1 MTTTTTN
8 LTDTVRRCYENLDWD
23 GLAALYAP
31 DVLLD
36 MHPPGWR
43 YQMQGAEAAS
53 AQWKAIID
61 QFEDFRVTWVRA
73 TPAADGVVIEWE
85 MHTGHGDSEHL
96 CRQADVL
103 HGDGHTITEHVV
115 FCTGMWDAATIARQK
130 SEAPMS
136 RW

>member
-8 LTDTVRRCYENLDWD
+8 LTDTVRRCYENQDWD

-43 YQMQGAEAAS
+43 YQIQGAAAAS
-53 AQWKAIID
+53 TQWKAIID
-61 QFEDFRVTWVRA
+61 QFEDFRVTWARA
-73 TPAADGVVIEWE
+73 TPTDDGVIVEWE
-85 MHTGHGDSEHL
+85 MHAGHGDSEHM

-103 HGDGHTITEHVV
+103 HGDGSTITEHVV

-130 SEAPMS
+130 AEAPMI

>member
-1 MTTTTTN
+1 MTTTTSQ
-8 LTDTVRRCYENLDWD
+8 TDTVRRCYETQDWD
-23 GLAALYAP
+23 SLAALYAP

-43 YQMQGAEAAS
+43 FQIQGADDVA

-73 TPAADGVVIEWE
+73 TPTERGVVLEWE
-85 MHTGHGDSEHL
+85 MYTGHGDREHL
-96 CRQADVL
+96 CRQVDIL
-103 HGDGHTITEHVV
+103 HGDGAAITEHVV
-115 FCTGMWDAATIARQK
+115 FCGGMWDAATIARQK
-130 SEAPMS
+130 AEAPMI

>member
-1 MTTTTTN
+1 MSTTKTS
-8 LTDTVRRCYENLDWD
+8 LHETVQRCYETQDWN

-43 YQMQGAEAAS
+43 YQMQGADAAA
-53 AQWKAIID
+53 AQWKAIVD

-73 TPAADGVVIEWE
+73 TPTDAGVVIEWE
-85 MHTGHGDSEHL
+85 MHTGHGDTEHL
-96 CRQADVL
+96 CRQVDIH
-103 HGDGHTITEHVV
+103 HGDGSHITEHVV
-115 FCTGMWDAATIARQK
+115 FCGGMWDAATIARQRA
-130 SEAPMS
+130 EAPMI